1 MSPPPSQTLI
11 RALETLY
18 SMSAL
23 DMEGSI
29 TEIGR
34 ILAEFPLEPQL
45 AKCLLTAPLY
55 GCVLEILTIIAM
67 LSVPSVFTRQNGG
80 RRGIRD
86 SAGMRE
92 LDEMEEDDDLR
103 EKPSCFAE
111 EESRKMFADPE
122 SDHIT
127 LLNIFDAYQRVS
139 ESDKTLWCNNHFLN
153 SRSLF
158 QAYNVREQ
166 LCSLVERLRIPVPSN
181 RYCSALEQKRN
192 VKRCL
197 CHGFFMQSAVFDR
210 DGNYRTAKD
219 NQAARIHPSSTVSG
233 SSQWVIYNELV
244 QTTGNYLRTVTQV
257 EGEWLAKVAPDY
269 FDVSTFP
276 EGRMK
281 EELIGLYRKLIL

>member
-1 MSPPPSQTLI
+1 MAKFDFMSPPPSQTLI

-127 LLNIFDAYQRVS
+127 LLNMYV
-139 ESDKTLWCNNHFLN
+139 
-153 SRSLF
+153 
-158 QAYNVREQ
+158 
-166 LCSLVERLRIPVPSN
+166 
-181 RYCSALEQKRN
+181 
-192 VKRCL
+192 
-197 CHGFFMQSAVFDR
+197 
-210 DGNYRTAKD
+210 
-219 NQAARIHPSSTVSG
+219 
-233 SSQWVIYNELV
+233 
-244 QTTGNYLRTVTQV
+244 
-257 EGEWLAKVAPDY
+257 
-269 FDVSTFP
+269 
-276 EGRMK
+276 
-281 EELIGLYRKLIL
+281 